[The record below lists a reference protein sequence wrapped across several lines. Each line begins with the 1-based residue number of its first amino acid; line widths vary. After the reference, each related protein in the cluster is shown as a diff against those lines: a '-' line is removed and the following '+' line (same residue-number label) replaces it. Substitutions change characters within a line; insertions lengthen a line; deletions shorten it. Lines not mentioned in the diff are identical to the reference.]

1 MPLWDGG
8 CAYSS
13 GGGDEVVVGTC
24 QARKARKELPVVF
37 VQEVK
42 CEMQPCR
49 NKCSQSW
56 NSNTDFSKTAFQR
69 LPTITRASG
78 SQSQPHA
85 GTA

>member
-8 CAYSS
+8 YTYSS

-24 QARKARKELPVVF
+24 QARKARKELLVVF

-42 CEMQPCR
+42 CEMQPYL

-69 LPTITRASG
+69 LPTTTWASG
-78 SQSQPHA
+78 SQSQPHT
-85 GTA
+85 GTT